1 MKKIL
6 GIAILGVIFAV
17 PAHAQR
23 SMSAVAGPNGPGYI
37 EGGTAGS
44 GGLGGGGGTGGK
56 SSFHTLPQNGPRQFD
71 AIGVSG
77 TEGEFVPSSWTQF
90 EKGVAEGRAL
100 LATQRKT
107 LGEIAVEN
115 QLVERPKAKLT
126 IIQDADGR
134 AIIQRR

>member
-17 PAHAQR
+17 PAHAQH
-23 SMSAVAGPNGPGYI
+23 SMAAVAGPNGPGYI

-44 GGLGGGGGTGGK
+44 GGTGGGGAGGK
-56 SSFHTLPQNGPRQFD
+56 SSFHTLPQTAPKQFD
-71 AIGVSG
+71 TIGVSG
-77 TEGEFVPSSWTQF
+77 TESEFVPSSWTQF
-90 EKGVAEGRAL
+90 EQGLAEGRAL

-107 LGEIAVEN
+107 LGEIADEN
-115 QLVERPKAKLT
+115 RLVEKPKAKLT
-126 IIQDADGR
+126 IIQDANGR